1 MKANVLRPARAVGD
15 TLERQDG
22 FDALVANA
30 SSMKNIRIVGTA
42 RLTTEGDV
50 HRPEERAHH

>member
-1 MKANVLRPARAVGD
+1 MLRPARAVGD